1 MRRTVPV
8 DETPTR
14 SSAWTVRVAETTDA
28 EAVAGAVREL
38 LLELGATPPPDPAM
52 AQAAR
57 ELLADPELGT
67 VLVAEVDGALMG
79 VLSASWQT
87 AIHVPGRYGSIQ
99 DLWVHPEW
107 RGQAVGAG
115 LLTGLLD
122 HAGESGVT
130 QLEVGLPKE
139 SFPGLAGTRAFYEA
153 NGFETLGTRMRRP
166 TT

>member
-1 MRRTVPV
+1 MPV
-8 DETPTR
+8 DETATR

-28 EAVAGAVREL
+28 EAVAGAVKQL
-38 LLELGATPPPDPAM
+38 LLELGATPPPAVAM
-52 AQAAR
+52 AQATR
-57 ELLADPELGT
+57 ELLHDPGLGT
-67 VLVAEVDGALMG
+67 VVLAEVNGALMG

-87 AIHVPGRYGSIQ
+87 AIHVPGRYGLIQ

-115 LLTGLLD
+115 LLAGLLD
-122 HAGESGVT
+122 RASESGVT

-139 SFPGLAGTRAFYEA
+139 SFPGLGGTRAFYAA
-153 NGFETLGTRMRRP
+153 NGFQVLGTRMRRS